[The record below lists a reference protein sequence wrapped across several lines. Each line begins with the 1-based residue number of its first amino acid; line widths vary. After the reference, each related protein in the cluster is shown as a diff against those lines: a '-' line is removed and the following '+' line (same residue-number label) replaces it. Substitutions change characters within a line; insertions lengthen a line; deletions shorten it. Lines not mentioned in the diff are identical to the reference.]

1 MIVQRDGFDERS
13 RMVLPVSLCMIV
25 RNESRFLADCL
36 RSAAPYVAEMIVV
49 DTGSTDDTI
58 AIGEACGARMLR
70 TAWTDDFAA
79 ARNISLAAAGQPWI
93 LVLDADERLAAA
105 SVERWAALLADPSKW
120 GYYVKL
126 HSWVGSSSVAGSM
139 SVVTDAVCRLFR
151 NDERVRFRGIIH
163 EEAASSLI
171 ELGGE
176 ESIGHAAG
184 IEIWHEG
191 YRDEII
197 AERGKYARNGR
208 LLSLALAG
216 EPNDPLLRYAAG
228 TELFTAGRYSEALTW
243 LEPLVEAAI
252 VQDQGYGSDLLL
264 KIVHGCRAAGRLH
277 DAARYA
283 KVGILRYP
291 DFADMHTARGEVL
304 LDLDDAEA
312 ALGCAVAAA
321 SIGKVPP
328 HYSTAEGAGT
338 YRSRY
343 IGGAA
348 LERLYRFDEAA
359 QAYVSALAHKPDYR
373 PAWQRLLLLGLLH
386 APIRLYWR
394 QAGEWLSTAAALEG
408 GGASAAGDR
417 HLLSEMEAIL
427 SDLGLREEEMASIW
441 PLLRGML
448 SGSELRRGTAT
459 SAVAAAVRPLLR
471 SVWLVQ
477 QGEALASLEA
487 WGGPAIAM
495 SRSPVAE
502 AQRSLAA
509 GWTAAVGGGGRSAA
523 NDFAAAAVGAR
534 PWQQRAAA
542 AGLAAVFAAQA
553 RAYCGADLLPELRSE
568 ELLELLLGTT
578 VLEN

>member
-1 MIVQRDGFDERS
+1 
-13 RMVLPVSLCMIV
+13 MVLPVSLCMIV

-70 TAWTDDFAA
+70 AAWTDDFAA

-105 SVERWAALLADPSKW
+105 SVETWAALLDDSSKQ

-126 HSWVGSSSVAGSM
+126 HSWVESSSGAGTGSM

-163 EEAASSLI
+163 EEAASSMI

-197 AERGKYARNGR
+197 AERGKYERNGR

-228 TELFTAGRYSEALTW
+228 TELFTAGRYSDALTW
-243 LEPLVEAAI
+243 LEPLLEAAI

-264 KIVHGCRAAGRLH
+264 KIVYGCRAAGRLH

-283 KVGILRYP
+283 KVGALRYP

-321 SIGKVPP
+321 SIGEVPP
-328 HYSTAEGAGT
+328 YYSTAEGAGT

-343 IGGAA
+343 LGGAA

-386 APIRLYWR
+386 APIRGYWR
-394 QAGEWLSTAAALEG
+394 QAGEWFGVATASEG
-408 GGASAAGDR
+408 GEASVAGDR
-417 HLLSEMEAIL
+417 HLLSEMEAIF

-441 PLLRGML
+441 PLLRSMH
-448 SGSELRRGTAT
+448 SGSGWERGTAA

-477 QGEALASLEA
+477 QGEALGALEA
-487 WGGPAIAM
+487 WGGSAIAM
-495 SRSPVAE
+495 ARSPVAE
-502 AQRSLAA
+502 AQRCLAA
-509 GWTAAVGGGGRSAA
+509 GWTAAVGGGGQAA
-523 NDFAAAAVGAR
+523 ADDFAAAADAVGAR

-553 RAYCGADLLPELRSE
+553 RRYCGADLLPELRSE

-578 VLEN
+578 VLAN